1 LSSLGLDLPQR
12 SAIVINMPTPLADF
26 DYRLPPER
34 IAQTSLEPRESA
46 KLLVLDRS
54 TGITSDRHVGDLPTL
69 INKGDLLIFNDSKV
83 FKARLEGALED
94 GSAAECFL
102 LHPLEDG
109 YWEALIHPGK
119 KLQPDTRILFAEGAS
134 CVLKEKTE
142 QGTAIVDFAMT
153 TDQVFDL
160 TDRIGSVP
168 VPPYVEKNERNQA
181 EYQTIYAKERGSVA
195 APTAG
200 FHFTPALLKQLKEK
214 GVQQAFVTLHVG
226 LGTFRPIKTTSLEAH
241 QMHSEWG
248 RVTEETARLIHET
261 KKRRGRVIAV
271 GTTATR
277 ALESWAG
284 QGSSW
289 SDYTD
294 LFITPGYNFR
304 VIDGLMTN
312 FHLPKSTLIVLVSA
326 FAGREN
332 VLAAYKHAI
341 EHDYRFY
348 SFGDAMLIHS
358 S

>member
-1 LSSLGLDLPQR
+1 MS
-12 SAIVINMPTPLADF
+12 TPLADF

-54 TGITSDRHVGDLPTL
+54 TGITSDKHIGDLPLL
-69 INKGDLLIFNDSKV
+69 INKGDLLVFNDSKV
-83 FKARLEGALED
+83 FKARLEGTLED

-119 KLQPDTRILFAEGAS
+119 KLNPGTRILFAEGAS

-142 QGTAIVDFAMT
+142 QGTAIVDLAMT

-181 EYQTIYAKERGSVA
+181 EYQTVYAKERGSVA

-200 FHFTPALLKQLKEK
+200 FHFTPSLLKQLKEK

>member
-1 LSSLGLDLPQR
+1 
-12 SAIVINMPTPLADF
+12 
-26 DYRLPPER
+26 
-34 IAQTSLEPRESA
+34 
-46 KLLVLDRS
+46 
-54 TGITSDRHVGDLPTL
+54 
-69 INKGDLLIFNDSKV
+69 
-83 FKARLEGALED
+83 
-94 GSAAECFL
+94 
-102 LHPLEDG
+102 
-109 YWEALIHPGK
+109 
-119 KLQPDTRILFAEGAS
+119 
-134 CVLKEKTE
+134 
-142 QGTAIVDFAMT
+142 
-153 TDQVFDL
+153 
-160 TDRIGSVP
+160 
-168 VPPYVEKNERNQA
+168 
-181 EYQTIYAKERGSVA
+181 
-195 APTAG
+195 
-200 FHFTPALLKQLKEK
+200 
-214 GVQQAFVTLHVG
+214 
-226 LGTFRPIKTTSLEAH
+226 
-241 QMHSEWG
+241 MHSEWG

>member
-1 LSSLGLDLPQR
+1 MS
-12 SAIVINMPTPLADF
+12 TPLADF
-26 DYRLPPER
+26 NYHLPPER

-46 KLLVLDRS
+46 KLLVLDRYN
-54 TGITSDRHVGDLPTL
+54 GITSDKHVGDLPSL
-69 INKGDLLIFNDSKV
+69 FNKGDLLVFNDSKV
-83 FKARLEGALED
+83 FKARLEGTLED
-94 GSAAECFL
+94 SSAAECFL

-109 YWEALIHPGK
+109 HWEALIHPGK
-119 KLQPDTRILFAEGAS
+119 KLNPGIRILFAEGAS
-134 CVLKEKTE
+134 CILKEKTE
-142 QGTAIVDFAMT
+142 QGTAIVDFGMSP
-153 TDQVFDL
+153 DQVFDL
-160 TDRIGSVP
+160 SDEIGSVP

-200 FHFTPALLKQLKEK
+200 FHFTPELLKQLRDK

-226 LGTFRPIKTTSLEAH
+226 LGTFRPIKTPSLEAH
-241 QMHSEWG
+241 RMHSEWG
-248 RVTEETARLIHET
+248 RVPAETAKLIHET
-261 KKRRGRVIAV
+261 KMRRGKVIAV

-294 LFITPGYNFR
+294 LFITPGYKFR

-332 VLAAYKHAI
+332 VLKAYEHAI

-348 SFGDAMLIHS
+348 SFGDAMLIR
-358 S
+358 